1 MAARHVLYSAGETP
15 LGRLYAARMSG
26 PEAAGGEV
34 EARGEAGH
42 DDAAHD
48 ASRGLPQGESAAR
61 ESDRLRSETAALP
74 TGLASPEAKDEGLLR
89 PAFGL
94 AEADAEQPRPTPP
107 A

>member
-1 MAARHVLYSAGETP
+1 VLYSAGETP
-15 LGRLYAARMSG
+15 FGRLYAARMSG
-26 PEAAGGEV
+26 PEATASEV

-48 ASRGLPQGESAAR
+48 ASKGLPQGESAAR
-61 ESDRLRSETAALP
+61 ESDRLRIELTAAVP
-74 TGLASPEAKDEGLLR
+74 PGLASPEAKAEGLLR

-94 AEADAEQPRPTPP
+94 DEADAERPRPRPP